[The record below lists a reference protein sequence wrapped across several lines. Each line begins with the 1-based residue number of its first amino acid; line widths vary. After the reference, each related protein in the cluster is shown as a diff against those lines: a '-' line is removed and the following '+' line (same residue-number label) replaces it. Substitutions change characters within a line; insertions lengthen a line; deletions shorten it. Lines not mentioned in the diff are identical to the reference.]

1 MQRSFVVVCRIYI
14 SHQNRMNT
22 KRDFYR
28 GSLIKTILSLFD
40 DRLSVIQWTSAQLL
54 DLLHTWSKTDLDK
67 GRDVPIRWNGRHYF
81 RSFFSFSL
89 SSIHFVLLSF
99 TYDDRHGRRRSS
111 TLVRLTQFFVVRFFA
126 PPMWIVQVLRER
138 SIGCVG
144 WRSRTHLRKVR
155 ADFIDAQMRDH
166 FFVHTKGERDLWL
179 MMKLCNRRSLPWI
192 SKVFQRLNS
201 SILIHTGFLQVF
213 VIAFEFPLINH
224 EPIFS
229 ICVSW
234 KRILTSRSDE
244 QLRAGWGGIR
254 ISASS
259 GKTNWWPE
267 IFLTM
272 RRKNE
277 WKSYLELDRRET
289 MAKLRRF
296 CTRRIENRQIDR
308 YRRVLT
314 DITVR
319 RSEVIVIWSLMA
331 LLSVWTRSTS
341 PVECKTT
348 SVLEFESFSCSWS
361 FSSISSSSS
370 SLCSSSSES
379 LA

>member
-1 MQRSFVVVCRIYI
+1 
-14 SHQNRMNT
+14 
-22 KRDFYR
+22 
-28 GSLIKTILSLFD
+28 
-40 DRLSVIQWTSAQLL
+40 
-54 DLLHTWSKTDLDK
+54 
-67 GRDVPIRWNGRHYF
+67 
-81 RSFFSFSL
+81 
-89 SSIHFVLLSF
+89 
-99 TYDDRHGRRRSS
+99 
-111 TLVRLTQFFVVRFFA
+111 
-126 PPMWIVQVLRER
+126 MWIVQVLRER
-138 SIGCVG
+138 SIACVR

-155 ADFIDAQMRDH
+155 ADFIDAQVRDH
-166 FFVHTKGERDLWL
+166 FFVHTRRERDLWFI
-179 MMKLCNRRSLPWI
+179 MKRCNRRPLPWI

-213 VIAFEFPLINH
+213 VIDFEFPLINH
-224 EPIFS
+224 GSIFD

-254 ISASS
+254 MSASS

-267 IFLTM
+267 ISSTM
-272 RRKNE
+272 KRTVENG
-277 WKSYLELDRRET
+277 WKSYLELDHRET

-296 CTRRIENRQIDR
+296 CPRRIENRQTDS

-314 DITVR
+314 DISVR
-319 RSEVIVIWSLMA
+319 RSELIVIWSLMA

-348 SVLEFESFSCSWS
+348 SVLELESFSCSWS